1 MLNVGSTCLLPHGC
15 KLPYN
20 YTQGRKEK
28 GQEENGA
35 VFLSSVSQKP
45 PQKTTSGVSL
55 ARSER
60 ECCKGGGKVRVR
72 WLEQVNLDLSPGP
85 GYITT

>member
-1 MLNVGSTCLLPHGC
+1 MLVASRLQVGGYGT
-15 KLPYN
+15 PYN

-45 PQKTTSGVSL
+45 PQEMISRASL
-55 ARSER
+55 ARNER
-60 ECCKGGGKVRVR
+60 ESCKGGGKVRVR
-72 WLEQVNLDLSPGP
+72 
-85 GYITT
+85 